1 MTDQAHAAASPAEVP
16 RGHPPGLYML
26 FFAELWERFCYYGMR
41 ALLAFYVAD
50 QFLLGED
57 EASVTY
63 GAYTSLVYAT
73 AILGGWVADKIL
85 GFRRSIIVGGLLMAV
100 GEFVLMIPEQFY
112 LMLGLALM
120 VVGNGLF
127 KPNISTVVGKLY
139 APGDPRR
146 DQGFTIFYM
155 GINVGA
161 FLAGIVC
168 GGIGETYGWH
178 WGFMTAG
185 AGMLL
190 GIVTFVLGQ
199 GRLGEHGKSPPG
211 QEGMVPVVQVLVG
224 CAVLT
229 AAVYF
234 LLGKQEWMLVFLSSL
249 MGAVILLLLGIG
261 FRQDNVGRDRMI
273 GLIILLFANM
283 FFWALFEQAGS
294 SLNFLARNYTD
305 RHVVGGDSWEF
316 PATWFQSVNAVC
328 IVAFAPLFVIMWR
341 WLDAVRKNPSIP
353 VKFGLGIIPLGLG
366 FGVLLLGIQLTG
378 TGNNAFWIWLFLLYV
393 LHTAGELCLSPVGLS
408 AMTKLA
414 PPSVGGMVMGAWFLS
429 VAVGNYAAGQVAAL
443 VGSGAKEGEIASLS
457 SYTDVF
463 SSAMWAS
470 FIVGGFFVLIGP
482 FVNKLLH
489 GVR

>member
-1 MTDQAHAAASPAEVP
+1 MSNVAAVP
-16 RGHPPGLYML
+16 VQEGHPPGLFML

-50 QFLLGED
+50 QFMMSEE
-57 EASVTY
+57 EAALTY

-73 AILGGWVADKIL
+73 AILGGYVADKVL
-85 GFRRSIIVGGLLMAV
+85 GFRRSIIVGGILMAI
-100 GEFVLMIPEQFY
+100 GEFVLMVPTMTG
-112 LMLGLALM
+112 LMLGLSLM

-127 KPNISTVVGKLY
+127 KPNISTMVGKLY
-139 APGDPRR
+139 APGDMRR

-168 GGIGETYGWH
+168 GFIGETYGWR

-190 GIVTFVLGQ
+190 GIGTFVVGQ
-199 GRLGEHGKSPPG
+199 GRLGDIGKAPPG
-211 QEGMVPVVQVLVG
+211 REGIQPLLMVLG
-224 CAVLT
+224 GAAVLT
-229 AAVYF
+229 GGVYL
-234 LLGKQEWMLVFLSSL
+234 LLGKDDWMLAFLSSL
-249 MGAVILLLLGIG
+249 MGAVVLLLLVIG
-261 FRQDNVGRDRMI
+261 FRQDRIGRDRMI

-305 RHVVGGDSWEF
+305 RSIVGGDSWAF
-316 PATWFQSVNAVC
+316 PATWFQSVNSLC
-328 IVAFAPLFVIMWR
+328 IIALAPLYVLMWQY
-341 WLDAVRKNPSIP
+341 LNRKNANPSIP

-366 FGVLLLGIQLTG
+366 FGVLLLGIQVTPQG
-378 TGNNAFWIWLFLLYV
+378 QNAFWIWLFLLYF

-414 PPSVGGMVMGAWFLS
+414 PASIGGMVMGAWFLS
-429 VAVGNYAAGQVAAL
+429 VAVGNYGAGRLAAL
-443 VGSGAKEGEIASLS
+443 VGSGVKEGEIASLS
-457 SYTDVF
+457 AYTSVF

-470 FIVGGFFVLIGP
+470 FIVGGFFVVIGP
-482 FVNKLLH
+482 LVNRLLH
-489 GVR
+489 GVK

>member
-1 MTDQAHAAASPAEVP
+1 LSDASAVP
-16 RGHPPGLYML
+16 VPKGHPPGLYML

-50 QFLLGED
+50 QFMMNEA

-100 GEFVLMIPEQFY
+100 GEFVLMVPTQFG
-112 LMLGLALM
+112 LMVGLSLM

-139 APGDPRR
+139 PEGDPRR

-168 GGIGETYGWH
+168 GYIGETFGWN
-178 WGFMTAG
+178 WGFLTAG

-190 GIVTFVLGQ
+190 GIGTFVVGQ
-199 GRLGEHGKSPPG
+199 GRLGEHGKAP
-211 QEGMVPVVQVLVG
+211 EGRDGLGPVVQVLAG

-229 AAVYF
+229 VGVYF
-234 LLGKQEWMLVFLSSL
+234 LLGKSDWMLAFLSAL
-249 MGAVILLLLGIG
+249 MGGVILLLLIIG
-261 FRQDNVGRDRMI
+261 FRQDRIGRDRMI
-273 GLIILLFANM
+273 GLIVLLFANM

-305 RHVVGGDSWEF
+305 RHIVGGDSWEF

-328 IVAFAPLFVIMWR
+328 IVAFAPLFVILWR
-341 WLDAVRKNPSIP
+341 WLDRVRKNPSIP

-366 FGVLLLGIQLTG
+366 FGVLLLGIQITPAG
-378 TGNNAFWIWLFLLYV
+378 SNAFWIWLFLLYA

-414 PPSVGGMVMGAWFLS
+414 PKQVGGMVMGAWFLS
-429 VAVGNYAAGQVAAL
+429 VAVGNYAAGQVAAM
-443 VGSGAKEGEIASLS
+443 VGSGGQEGQPAELS
-457 SYTDVF
+457 AYTDVF

-482 FVNKLLH
+482 LVNKLLH
-489 GVR
+489 GVK